1 MFYCGVGCF
10 RSLHSTT
17 THANQMC
24 HLSGL
29 GVLADGEKSVY
40 RVSFKFSTTLIDLKW
55 PLLQSV
61 ADIQVVKVSQNSTSR
76 VIIVGE
82 VYTVIF

>member
-10 RSLHSTT
+10 RRLHSTT

-29 GVLADGEKSVY
+29 GVLADGEKFVY
-40 RVSFKFSTTLIDLKW
+40 RVSFKFSTTLNDLKW
-55 PLLQSV
+55 P
-61 ADIQVVKVSQNSTSR
+61 
-76 VIIVGE
+76 
-82 VYTVIF
+82 